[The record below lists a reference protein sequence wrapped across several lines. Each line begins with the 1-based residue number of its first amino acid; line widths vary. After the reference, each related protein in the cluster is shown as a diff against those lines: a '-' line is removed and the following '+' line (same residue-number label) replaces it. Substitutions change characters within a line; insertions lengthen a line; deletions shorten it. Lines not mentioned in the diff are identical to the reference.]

1 MLGNLARPV
10 SRGERGSDAPAL
22 PDCVVAAPSARLF
35 LLGDRGRG
43 ERASAHWGKEEI
55 RAKSDNL

>member
-22 PDCVVAAPSARLF
+22 PDCVVAAPSARLAQPPEGADSAGGNSPGGW
-35 LLGDRGRG
+35 GD
-43 ERASAHWGKEEI
+43 K
-55 RAKSDNL
+55 

>member
-22 PDCVVAAPSARLF
+22 PDCGIK
-35 LLGDRGRG
+35 LLGKEAIALAAALRAGR
-43 ERASAHWGKEEI
+43 RYF
-55 RAKSDNL
+55 L

>member
-22 PDCVVAAPSARLF
+22 PDCGIK
-35 LLGDRGRG
+35 LLG
-43 ERASAHWGKEEI
+43 KEAI
-55 RAKSDNL
+55 TATSPSNVLLSLRS